1 MPDQKGIEE
10 MKILVTGA
18 NGQLG
23 REIARQAQQH
33 TLVLADRAML
43 DITDHRAVA
52 EFFRTIRPEAVIHC
66 AAYTNVD
73 GAEGDP
79 DGAFRVNVTGTQNIA
94 AGCLE
99 TGARMAHVSTDY
111 VFDGQCNS
119 LYREFDTVNPQ
130 NIYGLTKWQSEQIVR
145 HILGRH
151 YIVRTAW
158 LYGEGNNFVR
168 TMLRMAEQGGQLN
181 VVEDQIGTPT
191 STVELTK
198 AILRLLDS
206 DAYGT
211 YHATCQGQCSWYE
224 FACEIFRQTG
234 KTVDINPVA
243 TSSFPRPAKRP
254 PHSVLD
260 NHMLR
265 MTVGDPMAYWQEALK
280 QYLHHGDGSF

>member
-1 MPDQKGIEE
+1 

-18 NGQLG
+18 KGQLG
-23 REIARQAQQH
+23 KEIARQAHAH
-33 TLVLADRAML
+33 TLTLTDLDEL
-43 DITDHRAVA
+43 DITDHRAVT
-52 EFFRTIRPEAVIHC
+52 EFFRTARPDVVIHC

-73 GAEGDP
+73 GAENDP
-79 DGAFRVNVTGTQNIA
+79 DGAFRVNVVGTQNIA

-99 TGARMAHVSTDY
+99 TGARMVYISTDY

-119 LYREFDTVNPQ
+119 QHREFDIVNPQ
-130 NIYGLTKWQSEQIVR
+130 NVYGLTKWQGEQIVR

-168 TMLRMAEQGGQLN
+168 TMLRMAEQGGPIN
-181 VVEDQIGTPT
+181 VVNDQIGSPT

-211 YHATCQGQCSWYE
+211 YHATCQGYCSWYE
-224 FACEIFRQTG
+224 FACEIFRLTG
-234 KTVDINPVA
+234 KDVDISPVTTPA
-243 TSSFPRPAKRP
+243 FPRPAKRP

-265 MTVGDPMAYWQEALK
+265 MTVGDPMASWQDALK
-280 QYLHHGDGSF
+280 QYLK